1 QRRQL
6 LTLPRVQRVVVR
18 PVSAADVLQRD
29 RGRDALPGCAEVLL
43 RFPDE
48 PGPNL
53 LGNPLPLCTIL
64 DRGIR
69 VPLSYGDQGGGQ
81 ALLAQTTGQQVSRT
95 LTRDDEECREDLHRS
110 WDASGLRRTRALSA
124 TRPRS
129 SRYELASPGA
139 SKRIE

>member
-1 QRRQL
+1 MYCSVTVAGMR
-6 LTLPRVQRVVVR
+6 
-18 PVSAADVLQRD
+18 S
-29 RGRDALPGCAEVLL
+29 GCAEVLL

-110 WDASGLRRTRALSA
+110 WDASGSRRTGPNRPDGLSGQ
-124 TRPRS
+124 PD
-129 SRYELASPGA
+129 ASNGL
-139 SKRIE
+139 